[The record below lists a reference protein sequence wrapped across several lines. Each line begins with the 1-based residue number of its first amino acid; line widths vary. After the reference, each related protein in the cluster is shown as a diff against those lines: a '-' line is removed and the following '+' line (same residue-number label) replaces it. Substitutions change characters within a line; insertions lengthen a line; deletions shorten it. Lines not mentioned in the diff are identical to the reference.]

1 MRLALCLMSA
11 CLLSALA
18 RAQDATPGAQ
28 WLSYNNRLDG
38 QRYSPLK
45 EITPENASQ
54 LGEVCRVQVDGPT
67 SFHAGFV
74 IVDDVLY
81 TTTGRNTFAIDAAT
95 CAVRWKHTY
104 IPDEE
109 RAAPSNRG
117 LAVMDGRVFRGTGDA
132 RLLALDAATGNVL
145 WKNVI
150 GTSRLG
156 ESASGVPLAW
166 QGVVYMGIAGSEIAR
181 LWTACT

>member
-1 MRLALCLMSA
+1 MRFALCLMSA

-74 IVDDVLY
+74 IVDGVLY

-104 IPDEE
+104 TPDEE

-132 RLLALDAATGNVL
+132 ARRVSAKVLPACHWPGRAWCSWGSQAASSVF
-145 WKNVI
+145 
-150 GTSRLG
+150 
-156 ESASGVPLAW
+156 
-166 QGVVYMGIAGSEIAR
+166 VVA
-181 LWTACT
+181 